1 MAVAAFAALLASLAL
16 FGADALWLV
25 PLGGQV
31 AHGHLPHAIL
41 LATAPSSGWSD
52 VPALA
57 QLAFWAAYHALGGD
71 RGLVALQVVAAAV
84 GFWALAR
91 GLVREAAGGTVL
103 AVSAVVLLGS
113 VTAVFA
119 VGVSLFSLALF
130 PLLLLLL
137 ESESRAPSRRIW
149 LAVAIVA
156 VWGNL
161 HGAVLAGW
169 GLLACYAIFDRARR
183 DPWAPAGV
191 LVAATAALHVNPT
204 FTGTVDYY
212 RGVFGNEA
220 RRMGVGL
227 WKPLELGGIDLLLIV
242 AAVVLLGLAAGG
254 RPPPCSPLGGRG
266 DRRARRRHDRR
277 RPKRDLAALR
287 CGLSGCALPPARHA
301 LGSRASDRDAGLR
314 RLGAGALRT
323 GLADPGSHKRPQ
335 LGPHASAGS
344 AARARPAGAG
354 CGRQG
359 VGRQPDRRVPPRPT
373 SGSISSGSTASRAA
387 RPRSP
392 TPATC
397 SSSATPPPAAWPRTT
412 RGSPS
417 SPERRQQ
424 RSTGFGPVP
433 DRPVKD
439 REGRES
445 APLFPPSGR
454 FDPTLLVVV
463 PLVVVVAVASDLEH
477 HRDCSPRSRGS
488 RRSSDCPHRSRR
500 S

>member
-1 MAVAAFAALLASLAL
+1 MFAVAAFAALLASLAL

-183 DPWAPAGV
+183 DPWVAAGV
-191 LVAATAALHVNPT
+191 LGAATAALFVNPT

-242 AAVVLLGLAAGG
+242 AAVVLLGLAAAAG
-254 RPPPCSPLGGRG
+254 RRG
-266 DRRARRRHDRR
+266 VRLWEAV
-277 RPKRDLAALR
+277 AI
-287 CGLSGCALPPARHA
+287 
-301 LGSRASDRDAGLR
+301 AGLVVGTIGVAR
-314 RLGAGALRT
+314 NGTWLLFVAAYPAARGLRLGTPSARVLRIATLVFAGSALALVAR
-323 GLADPGSHKRPQ
+323 GPADPGSHS
-335 LGPHASAGS
+335 LA
-344 AARARPAGAG
+344 
-354 CGRQG
+354 
-359 VGRQPDRRVPPRPT
+359 T
-373 SGSISSGSTASRAA
+373 RAA
-387 RPRSP
+387 RLGGPVLASPVLGQQVQVAGGRVWVDNPIDAFRRGDQRLYLLWVDGKPGGAAAIAHAGHVLVVRDSPAGRLAAHDPRL
-392 TPATC
+392 TLVAGTAT
-397 SSSATPPPAAWPRTT
+397 AALYRVRP
-412 RGSPS
+412 GAG
-417 SPERRQQ
+417 
-424 RSTGFGPVP
+424 STG
-433 DRPVKD
+433 
-439 REGRES
+439 
-445 APLFPPSGR
+445 
-454 FDPTLLVVV
+454 
-463 PLVVVVAVASDLEH
+463 
-477 HRDCSPRSRGS
+477 
-488 RRSSDCPHRSRR
+488 
-500 S
+500 